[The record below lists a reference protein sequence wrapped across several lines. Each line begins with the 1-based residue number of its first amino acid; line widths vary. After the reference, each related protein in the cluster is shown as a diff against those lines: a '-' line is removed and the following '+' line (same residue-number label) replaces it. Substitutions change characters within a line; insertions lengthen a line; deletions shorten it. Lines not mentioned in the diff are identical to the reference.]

1 MLRLLPN
8 ECCHAL
14 HTELSSSLALDHA
27 VAVRELGSEDGAVA
41 ISIEDTE
48 GVVQVL
54 LNRVRV
60 THESRQWR

>member
-1 MLRLLPN
+1 MLPRVTYRVELVAILVDA
-8 ECCHAL
+8 AL
-14 HTELSSSLALDHA
+14 GHA

>member
-1 MLRLLPN
+1 MLPRVT
-8 ECCHAL
+8 CRV
-14 HTELSSSLALDHA
+14 ELVAILVDALDHA

-41 ISIEDTE
+41 ISIEDTG